1 MLRIT
6 PQLNADAAKRY
17 QAEHL
22 SMGDYYL
29 QESENYGQ
37 WQGQGAERLGLKE
50 GSVISKKDYDRLC
63 ENRRPNDGTKLTMRN
78 KENRRV
84 AYDFT
89 FSVPK
94 DVSVL
99 AYTTGDR
106 RIIDAFHE
114 SCRYT
119 MREVEHDA
127 CVRNRKDGA
136 DDDRKSGNL
145 VIAEFRHDTSRPVGA
160 NVPDPH
166 LHAHYV
172 VFNASFDPVEKKFKA
187 VQFGE
192 LKGDGPYYQ
201 EIQINRFAHLMRE
214 MGYPLTASRNGFYRI
229 EGLPGSLTDNFS
241 KRSAQIEQEIARRGL
256 AKGSKLAKEV
266 TLKTRQHKIKC
277 LSKAELV
284 REWKSAI
291 APKDWA
297 VVEKVRAAATAPLPK
312 EGITH
317 DKAME
322 NAVEHCFERR
332 SVVRDTQVLQSA
344 LKIGRGEVDLHE
356 LKKELDYREYR
367 RDLLREGREVTTP
380 EMLQAERRYVEWAI
394 LGRNQHPKLGVVLPL
409 PSYFSKD
416 QVNAVRAV
424 LNSKDTV
431 TGIIGDAGAGK
442 TTIMPEIIRGIEAA
456 GGSAHACAPSAG
468 AKAVLHDKVTPR
480 ADTLQKLL
488 ADTKLQEQVKGKV
501 IIVDEAGFI
510 SSKQMR
516 DLCQLAEKNDNRVI
530 LVGDPKQHTSVE
542 AGDAFRA
549 MMKYG
554 QLQVCRLQEI
564 QRQKDPVYKEAV
576 RELAQ
581 GNVLKSFEHFEARGA
596 VMEIK
601 DHQTMLEKAADDYV
615 QSTVAGKLCL
625 AVTPVW
631 SEIHAFS
638 DVVRDKLKEAGQLG
652 RDEKPLETVRSY
664 NWTEIE
670 RQNMRNYG
678 PGDAITFHKATNGFA
693 RHETVKVVERQKG
706 HLLVERSSG
715 EKAVFNPATKS
726 FFDVGHAE
734 KIGVAPGEKLLIR
747 ANFQESK
754 LINGE
759 IVEVKEH
766 LSDGSMELKDGRT
779 IPATF
784 KQFTYGYANT
794 SHAAQGKTVDR
805 GILIMGEK
813 AIQAAELRQGYVS
826 NSRFTESQAIYTTDL
841 SAAKEAIGTEKERQL
856 ALDLVNRRKE
866 VWKETVKNIH
876 VKQEIRLQEQQT
888 IRETAKVTQGQKL
901 DWTPIRETHQWHSR
915 VRI

>member
-1 MLRIT
+1 VLRIT

-17 QAEHL
+17 QAQHL
-22 SMGDYYL
+22 SKGDYYL
-29 QESENYGQ
+29 SESENYGR
-37 WQGQGAERLGLKE
+37 WQGQGAEMLGLKE
-50 GSVISKKDYDRLC
+50 GSVIAKKDYDRLC
-63 ENRRPNDGTKLTMRN
+63 ENKRPDDGSKLTMRN
-78 KENRRV
+78 KGNRRV

-99 AYTTGDR
+99 AYTTGDQ

-127 CVRNRKDGA
+127 CVRDRKHGA
-136 DDDRKSGNL
+136 DSDRKSGNL

-172 VFNASFDPVEKKFKA
+172 VFNASFDPVEKRFKA

-192 LKGDGPYYQ
+192 LKRDGPYYQ
-201 EIQINRFAHLMRE
+201 EVQINRFAYALRE
-214 MGYPLTASRNGFYRI
+214 LGYPLTASRNGFYRV
-229 EGLPGSLTDNFS
+229 EGLPTLVTQNFS

-266 TLKTRQHKIKC
+266 TLKTRQHKIKG
-277 LSKAELV
+277 LSKADLV
-284 REWKSAI
+284 REWKAAI

-297 VVEKVRAAATAPLPK
+297 AVEKVRADATAPLPK

-317 DKAME
+317 GKATE
-322 NAVEHCFERR
+322 DAIRHCFERK
-332 SVVRDTQVLQSA
+332 SVVRDTQVLQEA
-344 LKIGRGEVDLHE
+344 LKIGRGEVDLDE
-356 LKKELDYREYR
+356 LKKEFASKEHM

-380 EMLQAERRYVEWAI
+380 ETLRAERQYVEWAI
-394 LGRNQHPKLGVVLPL
+394 TGRNQHTKLGAALPL
-409 PSYFSKD
+409 PSFLSKD
-416 QVNAVRAV
+416 QVKAVHAV

-431 TGIIGDAGAGK
+431 AGIIGDAGAGK
-442 TTIMPEIIRGIEAA
+442 TTIMPELIRGIEAA
-456 GGSAHACAPSAG
+456 GGSVHACAPSTS
-468 AKAVLHDKVTPR
+468 AKAVLHDKVTPQ

-488 ADTKLQEQVKGKV
+488 ADAKLQEQMKGKV

-516 DLCQLAEKNDNRVI
+516 DLSELAGRNYNRVI

-549 MMKYG
+549 MIKYG
-554 QLQVCRLQEI
+554 NLQVCRLQEI

-576 RELAQ
+576 RELAR

-601 DHQTMLEKAADDYV
+601 DHEAMLEKAADDYV
-615 QSTVAGKLCL
+615 QSTAAGKLCL

-638 DVVRDKLKEAGQLG
+638 DVVRDKLKEAHQLS

-664 NWTEIE
+664 NWTEVE
-670 RQNMRNYG
+670 RQNVRNYG
-678 PGDAITFHKATNGFA
+678 PGDAITFHKSSNGFA

-706 HLLVERSSG
+706 HLLVERLSG
-715 EKAVFNPATKS
+715 EKAVFNPAAKS
-726 FFDVGHAE
+726 PFDVGHAE
-734 KIGVAPGEKLLIR
+734 KIDVAAGEKLLIR
-747 ANFQESK
+747 ANLPESK

-766 LSDGSMELKDGRT
+766 LTDGSMQLKDGRT
-779 IPATF
+779 VPPTF
-784 KQFTYGYANT
+784 KQLAYGYANT

-805 GILIMGEK
+805 GILMMGEK
-813 AIQAAELRQGYVS
+813 AIQAGELRQGYVS

-841 SAAKEAIGTEKERQL
+841 RAAKEAMGTEKERSL
-856 ALDLVNRRKE
+856 ALDLMNRRKE
-866 VWKETVKNIH
+866 AWKEMTKRIRVKAGIRP
-876 VKQEIRLQEQQT
+876 QERPKVHERT
-888 IRETAKVTQGQKL
+888 KVTRRQKI
-901 DWTPIRETHQWHSR
+901 DWTPARETQKWHSR
-915 VRI
+915 VRM